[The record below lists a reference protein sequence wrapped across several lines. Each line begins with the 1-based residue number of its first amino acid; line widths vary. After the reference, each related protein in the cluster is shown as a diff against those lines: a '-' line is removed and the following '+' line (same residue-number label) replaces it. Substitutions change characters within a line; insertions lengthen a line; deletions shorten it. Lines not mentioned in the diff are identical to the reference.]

1 MSEKK
6 ICVAT
11 VYDADNCGAFLQA
24 YALKK
29 YLEKMGYY
37 VSHVKYRTR
46 KEMKHA
52 YFDYDNITFFS
63 YLKRH
68 LGYSYKNYLKH
79 KLSLKYFNEI
89 GENQIDKYEMMI
101 VGSDELWN
109 VTNGSIKRNIKLS
122 TYKHNKKI
130 AYAVSCGNSEVEDI
144 MDNEKLYNAIK
155 EFQMILPRDKQTKKV
170 VDKICDVA
178 SKQVCD
184 PTLLLTLKDYE
195 QVKNHKK
202 IQEKHMLLYI
212 YGSDRKPQKIILDY
226 CRKNGL
232 KLVSVGIKNSWSDIN
247 IACEP
252 LEILQYVNEADV
264 FVTSTFHG
272 TISAILNK
280 KNFACIDLGNR
291 KLNDLLEK
299 LNLTERIV
307 DLENNN
313 LNEILSTN
321 IDYKKVYKELE
332 KYQKETI
339 EILEEI
345 L

>member
-1 MSEKK
+1 MDKK
-6 ICVAT
+6 NICVAT

-29 YLEKMGYY
+29 YLEKMGYH

-46 KEMKHA
+46 REMKHA
-52 YFDYDNITFFS
+52 YFDYDSITFLN
-63 YLKRH
+63 YIKRH

-89 GENQIDKYEMMI
+89 RENEIDKCEMMI

-144 MDNEKLYNAIK
+144 IESEDLYNAIK
-155 EFQMILPRDKQTKKV
+155 EFQIIFPRDKQTKKV
-170 VDKICDVA
+170 VDKICCVE

-184 PTLLLTLKDYE
+184 PTLLLDLKDYE
-195 QVKNHKK
+195 QVRKHKK
-202 IQEKHMLLYI
+202 IQDKHMLLYI
-212 YGSDRKPQKIILDY
+212 YGSDRRPKSVILDY
-226 CRKNGL
+226 CRKNSL
-232 KLVSVGIKNSWSDIN
+232 KLVSVGVKNSWSDIN

-272 TISAILNK
+272 TISSILNRK
-280 KNFACIDLGNR
+280 DFVCIDLGNK
-291 KLNDLLEK
+291 KLIDLLEK
-299 LNLTERIV
+299 LGLMDRV
-307 DLENNN
+307 LDLEKNN
-313 LNEILSTN
+313 LNEILNTK
-321 IDYKKVYKELE
+321 IDYEEVYRRLS
-332 KYQKETI
+332 KYRQETI
-339 EILEEI
+339 EMLEEI